1 MTADFKFNPMPRMH
15 SQTIPD
21 HQNCLPG
28 IRWYQVF
35 CRLIAFGCCLFGAV
49 APASAAPVG
58 DEAAAR
64 FNVRAYVIEGN
75 LSIATNITVPVLS
88 KYTGTNISLDGI
100 AHAALDLQSACLR
113 LGYPAASIVTSPQ
126 RITNGVV
133 TFNVFQGAFSQIVI
147 SGKRYPGSVVL
158 PAMAAQS
165 PSSSGSAAIAALPM
179 APPAT
184 TAPPPPA
191 FHYIPPSAPA
201 TPAEMAQARAAL
213 MQTMAGLA
221 VKEQDRRVH
230 VVATN
235 TGPRFAVE
243 NYLIMGNSV
252 LSPAAIAR
260 TMTNIDGDFGTNVSL
275 DGIRTAVTE
284 LQKAYQERGY
294 VTVVVGLPQQKL
306 TNAVV
311 KIQVIEG
318 RLANIKVKDN
328 FYYSSNNVMRALPS
342 LHTNMILNA
351 KIFQAE
357 LNRANASQDRQIY
370 PVIAPGPDPGTSDLI
385 LNVKDRLPLHA
396 KVEYNNESSPGTPA
410 LRLNSS
416 VVYNN
421 LWDLEHSIGVQYS
434 FSPGFY
440 KDGNEWNFYDRPLV
454 ANYGA
459 FYRMPL
465 GSPVAIA
472 DAVEA
477 KPGTFG
483 YDEATRKFNLP
494 PASGQPE
501 LNFFASRS
509 TIDTGLQ
516 TLSSSSLPN
525 TPPDFS
531 VDQNTVQQDLT
542 VNNDLGVRFSTPLV
556 ASGDFHSDMA
566 AGLDFK
572 TFSTT
577 SYKTNNF
584 LFSEITDNA
593 QGIPNPPIYSTD
605 ASPVPVTY
613 YPVHYLPL
621 SLNYNANWH
630 EENSTIALG
639 LGVTGNPWFS
649 GSTSNYQGAV
659 NSTKA
664 SGYWATLTPRFSWQ
678 FPTYPGWMATVRA
691 DGQWASEPLLS
702 NEQFGAGGVN
712 SVRGYREGDV
722 FGDTGWHFTLQQ
734 DTPSHVVG
742 IVYGN
747 TPLLLRGSVYMD
759 YARVYLLDPQG
770 RPPGTSLWG
779 TGVGAVFSVGTHWE
793 TRFLFSL
800 PLLSTSDTEAYRP
813 FFNFALTA
821 QF

>member
-1 MTADFKFNPMPRMH
+1 MNIGLNFPPVRRLWPALYLLLALGCW
-15 SQTIPD
+15 QPD
-21 HQNCLPG
+21 SVAKAAGP
-28 IRWYQVF
+28 
-35 CRLIAFGCCLFGAV
+35 AV
-49 APASAAPVG
+49 SPAMEAEVPAATNVVPH
-58 DEAAAR
+58 
-64 FNVRAYVIEGN
+64 FNVKAYAIEGN
-75 LSIATNITVPVLS
+75 LPIATNITVPVLS
-88 KYTGTNISLDGI
+88 KYTGTNISLDDI
-100 AHAALDLQSACLR
+100 AQAALDLQSACLR
-113 LGYPAASIVTSPQ
+113 QGYPAVSIVMSPQ

-147 SGKRYPGSVVL
+147 SGKRYPGSVV
-158 PAMAAQS
+158 PQAMAAT
-165 PSSSGSAAIAALPM
+165 PPPSGSAA
-179 APPAT
+179 
-184 TAPPPPA
+184 PPPA

-201 TPAEMAQARAAL
+201 TPAEMAKAQAAL

-221 VKEQDRRVH
+221 VKEQDQRVH
-230 VVATN
+230 VVSTN
-235 TGPRFAVE
+235 AGPRFAVE

-252 LSPAAIAR
+252 LSPATISR
-260 TMTNIDGDFGTNVSL
+260 TMTNIDGAFGTNVSL
-275 DGIRTAVTE
+275 DGIRAAVTE

-294 VTVVVGLPQQKL
+294 ATVVVGLPQQKL

-311 KIQVIEG
+311 KIQVTEG
-318 RLANIKVKDN
+318 RLANIKVKGN
-328 FYYSSNNVMRALPS
+328 FYYSSNNVMRALPG

-351 KIFQAE
+351 KIFNAE
-357 LNRANASQDRQIY
+357 LNQANASQDRQIY

-396 KVEYNNESSPGTPA
+396 KIEYNNESSPGTPD
-410 LRLNSS
+410 LRVNSS

-421 LWDLEHSIGVQYS
+421 LWDLEHSIGAQYS

-440 KDGNEWNFYDRPLV
+440 KDGSQWNSYDQPLV

-465 GSPVAIA
+465 GNPVAIE
-472 DAVEA
+472 DVVEA
-477 KPGTFG
+477 SPGTFG

-509 TIDTGLQ
+509 TIDTGVQ
-516 TLSSSSLPN
+516 TLSSSSLVNDPG
-525 TPPDFS
+525 FS
-531 VDQNTVQQDLT
+531 IDQNTVQQDLT
-542 VNNDLGVRFSTPLV
+542 VNNDLGARFSTPLV

-572 TFSTT
+572 TFSTA
-577 SYKTNNF
+577 SYKTNTY
-584 LFSEITDNA
+584 LYAEITDNA
-593 QGIPNPPIYSTD
+593 QGQPNPPIYSTD
-605 ASPVPVTY
+605 VTPVPVAY
-613 YPVHYLPL
+613 NPVHYLPL
-621 SLNYNANWH
+621 TLNYNANWH
-630 EENSTIALG
+630 TENSTIALG
-639 LGVTGNPWFS
+639 LGVTGNPWYS

-678 FPTYPGWMATVRA
+678 FPTYTGWLATVRA

-734 DTPSHVVG
+734 DTPSHAVG

-747 TPLLLRGSVYMD
+747 TPLLVRGSIFMD

-770 RPPGTSLWG
+770 RRPGTSLWG
-779 TGVGAVFSVGTHWE
+779 SGVGAVFSVGPHWE

-800 PLLSTSDTEAYRP
+800 PLLSTDDTEAYRP